1 MTKQISFSESVKS
14 KGIKLPDKASITAAV
29 TPSTVQEILTYIE
42 HLNAYLD
49 KYGYAPTDE

>member
-14 KGIKLPDKASITAAV
+14 KGIKLPDKASITVV
-29 TPSTVQEILTYIE
+29 TPNTVKEILTYIE

-49 KYGYAPTDE
+49 KYGYAPSDE